1 MHVGRYGRD
10 AELGLLAPIF
20 LGAGTLVRGYTAESI
35 ANRECLRVPAADRCD
50 AFGRLLGSRMLVGSA
65 EYRLPLTR
73 RGGGALGIELA
84 PFVDAGLAWSAGQS
98 LAVQPQ
104 PLSAPVEAIR
114 RPVVSAGTSL
124 RISAGSVILEI
135 FHARPLQRGGSV
147 FGLNVAPGW

>member
-1 MHVGRYGRD
+1 
-10 AELGLLAPIF
+10 
-20 LGAGTLVRGYTAESI
+20 
-35 ANRECLRVPAADRCD
+35 
-50 AFGRLLGSRMLVGSA
+50 MLVGSA